1 MSNYTNAWGIKSS
14 PKMVNYYTVIM
25 ARINNKTALITGGS
39 QGIGAATAKLFAQ
52 EGATVLIADILATE
66 GEAIANDIGGK
77 FYHLDVSSEAEWQQV
92 SESIKAEFGRLDILF
107 NNAGITGLNENLGP
121 QDPENTH
128 LTAWQRIHHINLD
141 GVFLGCKYG
150 IGLMKAHGG
159 SIINMSSRSGIVGIP
174 GASAYASSKAAVRN
188 HTKTVA
194 LYCAKQGYKIR
205 CNSLHPGA
213 VLTSIWDPMLGTEK
227 ATREKMIAD
236 IAAGIPLGVMGD
248 ADDVAYAALYLGS
261 DESKYITGIELVIDG
276 GILAGSQSTPQ
287 KYED

>member
-1 MSNYTNAWGIKSS
+1 
-14 PKMVNYYTVIM
+14 M
-25 ARINNKTALITGGS
+25 ARIENKIALITGGS

-52 EGATVLIADILATE
+52 EGATVLIADILASE
-66 GEAIANDIGGK
+66 GEAIAKDMGSK
-77 FYHLDVSSEAEWQQV
+77 FYQLDVSSEAAWQQV
-92 SESIKAEFGRLDILF
+92 VDSIKAEFGRLDILF

-121 QDPENTH
+121 QDPENIS
-128 LTAWQRIHHINLD
+128 LTAWQHVHHVNLD

-150 IGLMKAHGG
+150 ISLMKTHGG

-194 LYCAKQGYKIR
+194 LYCAEQGYKIR

-213 VLTSIWDPMLGTEK
+213 ILTPIWDPMIGTEK
-227 ATREKMIAD
+227 TTREKMIAD
-236 IAAGIPLGVMGD
+236 IAAGVPLGVMGD
-248 ADDVAYAALYLGS
+248 ANDVAYAALYLGS
-261 DESKYITGIELVIDG
+261 DESKYITGTELTIDG
-276 GILAGSQSTPQ
+276 GILAGSQSTPK